1 MRLDSIIRIIDNK
14 EYEIITMYRMSIFEW
29 FDVDLHNGD
38 LIRIEKVTMYDET
51 PNRYRLSYST
61 FELDDAIDRW
71 EGEYGTNIY
80 FILSNIYNEIS
91 KVFEVEN

>member
-1 MRLDSIIRIIDNK
+1 MKLDNIIRIIDNK

-38 LIRIEKVTMYDET
+38 LIRIEKVTMHDET
-51 PNRYRLSYST
+51 PDRYRLSYST

-71 EGEYGTNIY
+71 VGEHGTNTY
-80 FILSNIYNEIS
+80 YILSNIYNEID
-91 KVFEVEN
+91 KEYKNKK